1 LKSRKKGRREAEDKK
16 GGVGLRQPFSRWSPC
31 SHEIRNEIQA
41 GNKRGNDMFM
51 KEKNGKVPWE
61 EEIKS

>member
-1 LKSRKKGRREAEDKK
+1 MPLRCGRVYA
-16 GGVGLRQPFSRWSPC
+16 RQIRAPSWIAKP
-31 SHEIRNEIQA
+31 HEIRNEIQA